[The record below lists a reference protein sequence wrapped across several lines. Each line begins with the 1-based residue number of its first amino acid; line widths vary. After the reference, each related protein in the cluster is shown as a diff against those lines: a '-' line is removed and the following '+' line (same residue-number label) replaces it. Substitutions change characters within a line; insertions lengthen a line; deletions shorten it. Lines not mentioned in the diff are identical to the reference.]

1 MEFEIVKKN
10 LCHSIVWYMYY
21 NLFESFYIVKSNFF
35 FVANTNSYLRGING
49 GRRELQKNKLGE
61 EEKKNRDESWNFS
74 LQLFAHSHKKE
85 KKMVE
90 KIEIYTFSFLSADAY
105 LAGALQLK

>member
-61 EEKKNRDESWNFS
+61 EEKKIETKVGIFPYNY
-74 LQLFAHSHKKE
+74 SHTHTQKK
-85 KKMVE
+85 KKW
-90 KIEIYTFSFLSADAY
+90 
-105 LAGALQLK
+105 

>member
-74 LQLFAHSHKKE
+74 LQLFAHSHTKK